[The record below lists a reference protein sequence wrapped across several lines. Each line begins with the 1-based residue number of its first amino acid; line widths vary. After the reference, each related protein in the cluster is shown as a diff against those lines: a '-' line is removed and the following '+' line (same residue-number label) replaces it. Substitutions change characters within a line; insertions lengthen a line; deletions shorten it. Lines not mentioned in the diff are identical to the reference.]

1 MHTRGIVF
9 QFYIGRR
16 ASAVERDSDSDA
28 TKLSPS
34 RSLFLRTSIALG
46 VRLVVSPYDPANL

>member
-16 ASAVERDSDSDA
+16 ASAVERDSDGDA
-28 TKLSPS
+28 TNFFPS
-34 RSLFLRTSIALG
+34 RYLFLRTCIAPG
-46 VRLVVSPYDPANL
+46 VRLVLSPYDLAKL